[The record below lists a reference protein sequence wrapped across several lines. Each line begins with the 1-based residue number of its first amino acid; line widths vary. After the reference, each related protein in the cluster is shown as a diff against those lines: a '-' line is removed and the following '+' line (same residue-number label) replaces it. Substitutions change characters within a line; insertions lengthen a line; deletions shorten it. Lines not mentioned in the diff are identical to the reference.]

1 MRKSVVFRL
10 LASLATALVLFAS
23 TAPASIRETRL
34 PLKKDGKLQVAD
46 LSSAVCHAMDLPAFP
61 VGPRGEIDM
70 TGAAGAIFLEAV
82 NLSLGE
88 SGKASLDGSNLVFQV
103 DTDRLGTRSI

>member
-1 MRKSVVFRL
+1 MRNCVVFRL
-10 LASLATALVLFAS
+10 LAALATAYVLFAP
-23 TAPASIRETRL
+23 TAPAATRETRL
-34 PLKKDGKLQVAD
+34 PLKDGKLHVAD

-70 TGAAGAIFLEAV
+70 KGAGGAIFLEAV

-88 SGKASLDGSNLVFQV
+88 SGRVSLENQTCCCGWIRIGLSRAA
-103 DTDRLGTRSI
+103 TT